1 MKKDELLNYQ
11 PVLTK
16 LFSSS
21 KKKERLAN
29 AYLLYG
35 EENAPLK
42 ETALALAKMINCK
55 EDDIFCDKCISCSK
69 YDNLSASD
77 FLLID
82 GKKEIIKKE
91 QIKRLE
97 DFFSMSALEKNHHP
111 IYIINNVENI
121 TAEAINSLLKFL
133 EEGKNEVIALLT
145 TNNREKVLKTILSRC
160 VKVTVNPLPYNIFE
174 SSLLNQEI
182 TIKDNRIIFDRQL
195 IKTLYPFYSCRET
208 LLSDLSEDESFFKA
222 YELYPYL
229 LSSLAVSIDNFTFF
243 ILREIQLNSDNKCY
257 NWLFLLLRNSFVKI
271 LYKEIDEDAFSSELS
286 KIKSRGYNIEKA
298 LREINRIL
306 SLSRINPS
314 ITLNFLKVADKLKG
328 D

>member
-1 MKKDELLNYQ
+1 M
-11 PVLTK
+11 
-16 LFSSS
+16 
-21 KKKERLAN
+21 
-29 AYLLYG
+29 
-35 EENAPLK
+35 
-42 ETALALAKMINCK
+42 
-55 EDDIFCDKCISCSK
+55 
-69 YDNLSASD
+69 
-77 FLLID
+77 
-82 GKKEIIKKE
+82 
-91 QIKRLE
+91 
-97 DFFSMSALEKNHHP
+97 
-111 IYIINNVENI
+111 
-121 TAEAINSLLKFL
+121 
-133 EEGKNEVIALLT
+133 
-145 TNNREKVLKTILSRC
+145 
-160 VKVTVNPLPYNIFE
+160 
-174 SSLLNQEI
+174 
-182 TIKDNRIIFDRQL
+182 
-195 IKTLYPFYSCRET
+195 YPFYSYRET

-286 KIKSRGYNIEKA
+286 KIKSRGYNIENA